1 MKAAKRITL
10 FLILCCA
17 DFTLFAQ
24 HPEYS
29 PEIILGNRAFSYIHQ
44 VSYRFSPKWKL
55 DNLTLFDTEYG
66 DKKNDIFFIRN
77 SLAYSL
83 HKNISFSTAVG
94 LKNPGIFT
102 SVSAQYQLRHRNFS
116 LSYAAGITYQK
127 GITLEQSFNALY
139 TPVITP
145 VIHGYFKIQA
155 VANINTREY
164 QRGFQ
169 QLRTGLQINGNIY
182 GLAFNLDQFNNSHK
196 TLENTGIFLKHNF

>member
-1 MKAAKRITL
+1 MKVAKRITL
-10 FLILCCA
+10 TLILSCA
-17 DFTLFAQ
+17 EFILFAQ
-24 HPEYS
+24 QPVYS
-29 PEIILGNRAFSYIHQ
+29 PEILFGNRALSYTHQ
-44 VSYRFSPKWKL
+44 ISYRFSPDLKL

-77 SLAYSL
+77 SLSYSL
-83 HKNISFSTAVG
+83 HKNISVSTAVG

-102 SVSAQYQLRHRNFS
+102 SVSAQYQLLLGNFS
-116 LSYAAGITYQK
+116 LSYAAGTTYQK
-127 GITLEQSFNALY
+127 GITLEQSLNALY

-155 VANINTREY
+155 VANINTEEY

-169 QLRTGLQINGNIY
+169 QLRTGVEINGNIY

-196 TLENTGIFLKHNF
+196 TLKNTGIFLKHNF